1 MIDLYECYA
10 KAAQIRQ
17 VAAETADHAYRRIF
31 ERIAADWETAAV
43 ATVLQRPVT
52 WYGFHIPV
60 ACAAQAR
67 R

>member
-1 MIDLYECYA
+1 MIDLFECYA

-52 WYGFHIPV
+52 W
-60 ACAAQAR
+60 
-67 R
+67 